1 MQMVWLDSIRTKFK
15 EARRCETTSDFQQKM
30 KQKYGQFKRKGT
42 RSEDESSCKRK
53 KRVCCECVLLLVL
66 QKIELILLS

>member
-15 EARRCETTSDFQQKM
+15 EARCETKSDFQQKM

-42 RSEDESSCKRK
+42 TSEDESSCKRK
-53 KRVCCECVLLLVL
+53 KRVCGECVLLLVL
-66 QKIELILLS
+66 QMIELILLS

>member
-15 EARRCETTSDFQQKM
+15 EARRCETKSDFQ
-30 KQKYGQFKRKGT
+30 QKYGQFKRKGT
-42 RSEDESSCKRK
+42 TSEDESSCKRK
-53 KRVCCECVLLLVL
+53 KRVCGKCVLLLVL